1 MTQPSKEAAMASGSE
16 TRQRQAALRI
26 RLTAAEHAAIT
37 AASERAGLS
46 LAGYARS
53 QLLSAPPVRQA
64 RRPPVERAELAR
76 LLAELGKIGSNVN
89 QIARALNGG
98 GDAVPSDLAGAQA
111 DIAAIRAAIMLALG
125 RAPGEP

>member
-1 MTQPSKEAAMASGSE
+1 MASGSE

-37 AASERAGLS
+37 AAS
-46 LAGYARS
+46 
-53 QLLSAPPVRQA
+53 
-64 RRPPVERAELAR
+64 ERAELAR

-125 RAPGEP
+125 RAPGEL

>member
-1 MTQPSKEAAMASGSE
+1 MASGSE

-26 RLTAAEHAAIT
+26 RLTAAEHATIT

-89 QIARALNGG
+89 QIAHALNGG
-98 GDAVPSDLAGAQA
+98 GDAVPSDLASVQA

-125 RAPGEP
+125 REPGEP